1 MSVIRKLSEAL
12 RGRVNFENLKTA
24 VPEELKELG
33 ALLWDKLEEL
43 PPFRKSEFD
52 EFVEELLKELS
63 SELES

>member
-33 ALLWDKLEEL
+33 ALLWDEWEL
-43 PPFRKSEFD
+43 LPFRKSEFD